1 MSKNDNLRAAK
12 KAKNDEFYTQMKD
25 IENELQ
31 HYIEHFKDKIIYCN
45 CDTPVSNF
53 YKFFKDNFEQLGIK
67 KVVAT
72 GLGGYYADYDG
83 VNERKVKIKDWDG
96 DFRSDLAVEIL
107 QKADIIITNPPF
119 SLFREYIDLLVRY
132 DKKFLILGNQNA
144 ITYKEVFPLIKDG
157 QIWLGKNCNKTMT
170 FRLPDYYEK
179 FKEIK
184 NGQKYGD
191 VPAISW
197 FTNLDNYK
205 YEEPIALTAEYSS
218 DKYPEYDNYDA
229 INVDKIKEIPYDYD
243 GVIGV
248 PITIINNV
256 ANDGLIHCENLDLG
270 EEIKFEILDCND
282 YRKEHMNIKN
292 QMLVKDKDSAINGQP
307 IYARVLIQKV

>member
-25 IENELQ
+25 IESELQ

-53 YKFFKDNFEQLGIK
+53 YKFFRDNFEQLGIK

-96 DFRSDLAVEIL
+96 DFRSELAVDIL

-132 DKKFLILGNQNA
+132 DKKFLIIGNQNA
-144 ITYKEVFPLIKDG
+144 VSYKNVFPLFKDG
-157 QIWLGKNCNKTMT
+157 KLWLGINSNKSMT
-170 FRLPDYYEK
+170 FLVPDSYE
-179 FKEIK
+179 
-184 NGQKYGD
+184 
-191 VPAISW
+191 
-197 FTNLDNYK
+197 
-205 YEEPIALTAEYSS
+205 
-218 DKYPEYDNYDA
+218 
-229 INVDKIKEIPYDYD
+229 
-243 GVIGV
+243 
-248 PITIINNV
+248 
-256 ANDGLIHCENLDLG
+256 
-270 EEIKFEILDCND
+270 
-282 YRKEHMNIKN
+282 
-292 QMLVKDKDSAINGQP
+292 
-307 IYARVLIQKV
+307 